1 MPGPRPPLDI
11 TPEQREIQRVCRDFA
26 AREIRPISLAVD
38 EADTELPRAVWDK
51 AAAIG
56 LTSFMLPEELGG
68 AGMTDCLTGCI
79 VQEELSHGCAGIGNL
94 ITSNGFFAE
103 PVLALGT
110 EAQQRRWLEPLGGER
125 PPLTALATTE
135 PGAGSDA
142 ASIQTT
148 ARRANGGYV
157 LSGQK
162 SWISNGGVAD
172 FYVVFATVEPG
183 SGHRGVTAF
192 VLERGDEGL
201 VCGEPM
207 RKMGQRAIVNTELFL
222 EDVSVAEDRR
232 LGDEGQG
239 FRGLMATFDRSR
251 VTLGAS
257 ATGLAR
263 AALEYATAYARE
275 REQFG
280 KPIAEHQAVAF
291 RLADMALRVDAS
303 RLLVWRAARALDAGE
318 RATAE
323 AAMAK
328 LHASETAMWCT
339 WAAVQTLGGWG
350 YSREYPVEKWMR
362 DAKLEEIEEGTSDI
376 QRLIIAR
383 ELLRGTAYGTST
395 GRPPAA
401 RGGLTPPR
409 RGSPSA
415 GRPRTLARARPA
427 SDVAVVRRTPP
438 RSPAPARARRSRSD
452 PGRPRAPGRRARPS
466 GCGSRR
472 SRLLSTTTTGSGRR
486 SCAAAASSPTV
497 NMMPPSPMS
506 ASTRASGRPTFAP
519 MAAGRP

>member
-1 MPGPRPPLDI
+1 LIPRAPFEI

-26 AREIRPISLAVD
+26 AREIRPVSQAVD
-38 EADTELPRAVWDK
+38 EADTELPREVWSK
-51 AAAIG
+51 AAEVG
-56 LTSFMLPEELGG
+56 LTSFMLPEEHGG
-68 AGMTDCLTGCI
+68 GGMTDCLTGCI

-103 PVLALGT
+103 PVLALGSD
-110 EAQQRRWLEPLGGER
+110 AQRRRWIEPLAGEY

-135 PGAGSDA
+135 PAAGSDA

-148 ARRANGGYV
+148 ARRVEGGYL

-183 SGHRGVTAF
+183 SGHRGITAF
-192 VLERGDEGL
+192 VLERDDAGL
-201 VCGEPM
+201 SCGRPM

-222 EDVSVAEDRR
+222 EDVFAGEDRR
-232 LGDEGQG
+232 LGEEGEG
-239 FRGLMATFDRSR
+239 FRGLMETFDRSR

-263 AALEYATAYARE
+263 AALEYASDYAQE
-275 REQFG
+275 RVQFG

-291 RLADMALRVDAS
+291 RLAEMALRVDAS
-303 RLLVWRAARALDAGE
+303 RLLVWRAARLLDAGE
-318 RATAE
+318 RATTE

-328 LHASETAMWCT
+328 LHASEAAMWCT

-383 ELLRGTAYGTST
+383 ELLR
-395 GRPPAA
+395 R
-401 RGGLTPPR
+401 
-409 RGSPSA
+409 
-415 GRPRTLARARPA
+415 
-427 SDVAVVRRTPP
+427 
-438 RSPAPARARRSRSD
+438 
-452 PGRPRAPGRRARPS
+452 
-466 GCGSRR
+466 
-472 SRLLSTTTTGSGRR
+472 
-486 SCAAAASSPTV
+486 
-497 NMMPPSPMS
+497 
-506 ASTRASGRPTFAP
+506 
-519 MAAGRP
+519 